1 MQLAY
6 KKPSSTSD
14 WIVLADAS
22 AGAFI
27 KEWKPRASGQV
38 QKQNVAV
45 TPGQIANSQRQ
56 PLGNLKETIPLYLDV
71 SYATNAAAQVA
82 ARTNKAAFM
91 GNVVHL
97 RLTEGTETQYYPNG
111 TTDSFE
117 SLVAGCNVVYNFTI
131 ETDFVTT
138 AEPS

>member
-1 MQLAY
+1 M
-6 KKPSSTSD
+6 PGSTGG
-14 WIVLADAS
+14 WIILADAA

-27 KEWKPRASGQV
+27 KEWRPRASGHV
-38 QKQNVAV
+38 QKSNVAV
-45 TPGQIANSQRQ
+45 VPGQITNSQRQ

-71 SYATNAAAQVA
+71 SYASPAAAQAA
-82 ARTNKAAFM
+82 ARLTKTAFM

-117 SLVAGCNVVYNFTI
+117 SLVSGWNAIYNFTL
-131 ETDFVTT
+131 EADFVTT
-138 AEPS
+138 IQPA